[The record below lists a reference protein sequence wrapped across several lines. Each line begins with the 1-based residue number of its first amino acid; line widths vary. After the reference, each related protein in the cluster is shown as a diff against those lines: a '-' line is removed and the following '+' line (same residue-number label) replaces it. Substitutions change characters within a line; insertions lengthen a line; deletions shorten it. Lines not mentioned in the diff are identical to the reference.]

1 MGKKFDETNA
11 VTVEILESCFIYF
24 LIKDGEVVY
33 VGQTSVGISRPLS
46 HKDKVFNEIKLI
58 YCERGD
64 LDRLEDK
71 YIKKYDPIYNKQP
84 NMVMNISLTKAKLD
98 VLKNTGTKVGMRRIR
113 EAVRELDIKLWSY
126 HGNSYM
132 SVNDYEQL
140 EHHVA
145 GGKR

>member
-1 MGKKFDETNA
+1 MGKKFDEANA

-24 LIKDGEVVY
+24 LINDGEVVY

-58 YCERGD
+58 YCELSD

-84 NMVMNISLTKAKLD
+84 NMVMNISLTKAKLS
-98 VLKNTGTKVGMRRIR
+98 VLTNTGVKVGMRRIR
-113 EAVRELDIKLWSY
+113 EAVRELNIRLWNY
-126 HGNSYM
+126 HGTSYM
-132 SVNDYEQL
+132 SVGDYEQL
-140 EHHVA
+140 ENHVA

>member
-1 MGKKFDETNA
+1 MGKKFNEANA

-24 LIKDGEVVY
+24 LINDGEVVY

-58 YCERGD
+58 YCELGD

-84 NMVMNISLTKAKLD
+84 NMVMNISLTKAKLS
-98 VLKNTGTKVGMRRIR
+98 VLANRGVKVGMRRIR
-113 EAVRELDIKLWSY
+113 DAVRELNIRLWNY
-126 HGNSYM
+126 HGTAYM
-132 SVNDYEQL
+132 SVDDYEQL
-140 EHHVA
+140 ENHVA